1 MRESLVRACSVEN
14 IQLIRAPLCFGG
26 ANAMSIRAA
35 IPASKRSRTV
45 MIGESPVAFAMRL
58 VENFSL
64 GGRHGDGFGQCSA
77 IETHAFARCSLHS
90 LVTIYPRNASLKRQT
105 EDATDAVLPAERPA
119 TGMRVGSQ
127 LPP

>member
-1 MRESLVRACSVEN
+1 MRR
-14 IQLIRAPLCFGG
+14 FGFDG

-64 GGRHGDGFGQCSA
+64 GGRHGDGCIDGVGVGLGQCSA

-90 LVTIYPRNASLKRQT
+90 LVTIYPRNATLKRQT
-105 EDATDAVLPAERPA
+105 LWARLRMMASCQAQRLGTLR
-119 TGMRVGSQ
+119 
-127 LPP
+127 